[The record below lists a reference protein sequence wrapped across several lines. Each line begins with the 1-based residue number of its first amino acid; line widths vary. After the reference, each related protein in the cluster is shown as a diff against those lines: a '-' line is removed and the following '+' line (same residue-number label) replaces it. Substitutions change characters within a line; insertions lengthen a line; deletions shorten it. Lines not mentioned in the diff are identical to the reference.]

1 MRKKEVSTV
10 WGSPLGILYL
20 DVACSTGQL
29 GYFSITTHVHQV
41 SLMTGRGG
49 TTAGSLHVLEDT
61 ALVLRLLR
69 QQLHHLNKKESS
81 TLASGDINASQQTYQ
96 RQPAEISMLARGE
109 INASQTISML
119 VRGDINASQLRYQ
132 CLLTGISMLQLADIS
147 MLASID
153 INVSQR
159 DIDASQPRYQRQPAD
174 ISMLASR
181 DINASQQ
188 RY

>member
-1 MRKKEVSTV
+1 MRKKEVSPV

-81 TLASGDINASQQTYQ
+81 TLASRDINASQRTYQ
-96 RQPAEISMLARGE
+96 RQPAEISMLARGD
-109 INASQTISML
+109 INAGQTISML

-132 CLLTGISMLQLADIS
+132 CQLTGISMLQLADIS
-147 MLASID
+147 IL
-153 INVSQR
+153 QLEE
-159 DIDASQPRYQRQPAD
+159 
-174 ISMLASR
+174 ISMLAS
-181 DINASQQ
+181 
-188 RY
+188 